1 MFTLLH
7 EAVPNHLPG
16 RLTCK
21 LATKQD
27 ALARRR
33 KYYGYDNYDSESD
46 HDNADCSN
54 SPDPMT
60 FPGHFDDDTPHEVRW

>member
-7 EAVPNHLPG
+7 EAASNHLPG
-16 RLTCK
+16 RLTSK
-21 LATKQD
+21 LATKQS

-33 KYYGYDNYDSESD
+33 KYHEYDYYDSESD

-54 SPDPMT
+54 NPDPMT
-60 FPGHFDDDTPHEVRW
+60 VPGTFDDDTPHEVRW